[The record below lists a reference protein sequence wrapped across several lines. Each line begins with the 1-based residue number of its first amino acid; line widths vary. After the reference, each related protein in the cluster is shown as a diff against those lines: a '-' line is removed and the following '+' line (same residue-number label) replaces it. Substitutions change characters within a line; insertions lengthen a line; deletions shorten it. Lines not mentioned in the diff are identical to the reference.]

1 MSDYENMES
10 QEALDV
16 KYEEELIKQAKREHA
31 KEVFF
36 ETCKFAGA
44 CAIALVKGVIA
55 GTILGGVI
63 CWSINQ
69 TKSHKD

>member
-10 QEALDV
+10 QEALDA

-36 ETCKFAGA
+36 EVCEFAGA
-44 CAIALVKGVIA
+44 CAIALVKGIVA
-55 GTILGGVI
+55 GTILGGLFV
-63 CWSINQ
+63 WSIKQ
-69 TKSHKD
+69 ATSFKD